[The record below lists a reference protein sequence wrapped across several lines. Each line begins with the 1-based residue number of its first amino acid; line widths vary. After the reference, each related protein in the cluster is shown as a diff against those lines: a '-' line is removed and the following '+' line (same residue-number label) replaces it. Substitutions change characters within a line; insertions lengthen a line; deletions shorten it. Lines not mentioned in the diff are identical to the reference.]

1 MRKHIVKIFLQ
12 GLGYII
18 SEFGSYNSQITW
30 IRLSLE
36 KSGGQKWRF
45 FTKFQWAVLL
55 NNLQEKINNQV
66 KFNFFKTKI
75 I

>member
-45 FTKFQWAVLL
+45 FTKFHILARSTIPHFDLSHL
-55 NNLQEKINNQV
+55 TL
-66 KFNFFKTKI
+66 
-75 I
+75 